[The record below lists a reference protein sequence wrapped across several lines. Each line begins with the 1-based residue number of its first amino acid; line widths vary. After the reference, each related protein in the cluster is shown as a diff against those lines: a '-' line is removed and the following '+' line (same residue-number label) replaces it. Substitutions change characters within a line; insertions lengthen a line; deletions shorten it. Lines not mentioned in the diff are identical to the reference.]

1 MIENV
6 WGIMKDRLEK
16 LEPKTIIQ
24 WKEEI
29 QRIWDEITHEELTRF
44 IKTMPERIAACIT
57 SHGERVKL

>member
-57 SHGERVKL
+57 SHRERVKL